1 MAAETRGRGLR
12 FMDRRRFLMSTGG
25 VAVAAAASTAGAEAA
40 TWATSPGP
48 VPEGAAVLRLAMPWA
63 NRPQGPAESAWR
75 LAQRFQAMTGGRYHL
90 QIVASVDEADLL
102 HASPHDLASHHP
114 ALSYF
119 AGLPGSAG
127 LAASD
132 FAHWLTVGGGQMLWD
147 DLAADYGWKPL
158 LAGHLGHAPP
168 LWSQAPITR
177 LSDIAGQP
185 LAIGGLGADAARA
198 LGAEVLAIGPDAAVG
213 ALGDGSIRAAEMGG
227 LLTSLGLRVA
237 RVAKY
242 ATGHGLT
249 GGGTALA
256 LHVRLDAWERFAAED
271 QAILA
276 AAAEQEFHASV
287 AEDRAHERLARQT
300 LETAFGVT
308 FAAWPEDIAGA
319 LDRVAEATI
328 AHVAGYDARA
338 ARIDQSYM
346 AFRSAISGS
355 AAPRR
360 FHSAGSA
367 IS

>member
-1 MAAETRGRGLR
+1 
-12 FMDRRRFLMSTGG
+12 MDRRKFLISTGG
-25 VAVAAAASTAGAEAA
+25 VAVAAAASTAGAEAVA
-40 TWATSPGP
+40 RTSTPGP
-48 VPEGAAVLRLAMPWA
+48 APEGATVLRLAMPWRD
-63 NRPQGPAESAWR
+63 RPHGPAESARR

-90 QIVASVDEADLL
+90 QIAASAEDADLL
-102 HASPHDLASHHP
+102 HASSHALAHRHP
-114 ALSYF
+114 AFSYF
-119 AGLPGSAG
+119 AGLPGRAG

-147 DLAADYGWKPL
+147 DLSADYGWKPL

-168 LWSQAPITR
+168 LWSKAPIAR
-177 LSDIAGQP
+177 LSDIAGAP

-198 LGAEVLAIGPDAAVG
+198 LGAEVQPPGLDAAVR
-213 ALGDGSIRAAEMGG
+213 ALEDGTIHAAETGG
-227 LLTSLGLRVA
+227 LLTSLGFGVA
-237 RVAKY
+237 RVAKF
-242 ATGHGLT
+242 ATGSGFT
-249 GGGTALA
+249 GTGTALA
-256 LHVRLDAWERFAAED
+256 LHVRLDTWNRITPED

-300 LETAFGVT
+300 LATAFGVT
-308 FAAWPEDIAGA
+308 FAAWPADIAGA

-346 AFRSAISGS
+346 AFRSAVSGS

-360 FHSAGSA
+360 HSVAGA